1 MPVPMRDQPALSF
14 GSGGVAG
21 EHKTLVHVIK
31 LGAGGDGDRF
41 RLVYEVVIPYCRA
54 GTGYRFVVTNE
65 LSECETRAM
74 LATIGATDVDLGRLL
89 REA

>member
-1 MPVPMRDQPALSF
+1 MRHQQPLLSF

-21 EHKTLVHVIK
+21 EHKTLVHAIR
-31 LGAGGDGDRF
+31 LGARAGDGDRF

-65 LSECETRAM
+65 LTECEMRTM
-74 LATIGATDVDLGRLL
+74 LAAIGATDVELDQLMRD
-89 REA
+89 A